1 MSALSGVLTKV
12 AQAAFGLGVASQLAQ
27 SAVYIVDG
35 GHRAVVF
42 DRARGVLESVSGEGL
57 NFVLPWWQ
65 TPHVFDIRTRPRSI
79 SSVTGTKDLQM
90 VNITLRLL
98 HKPDVEHLP
107 MLYKKY
113 GMDYDDRVLPSIAN
127 ETLKAVVAQ
136 YNATEL
142 LTMRDNV
149 SSRLNEELTTR
160 ANGFNIQVQDVAI
173 THLSFGNEFTRAIEF
188 KQVAQQDAERAKYVV
203 EKAEQQKLA
212 AVIRAEGESEAAK
225 LISAATA
232 AAGPGFIELRRI
244 EAAKEVAATLTRSRN
259 VSYLPQSGNM
269 LFGLS
274 GN

>member
-1 MSALSGVLTKV
+1 MGERAKYVVEKAEQQKL
-12 AQAAFGLGVASQLAQ
+12 AAV
-27 SAVYIVDG
+27 I
-35 GHRAVVF
+35 RA
-42 DRARGVLESVSGEGL
+42 E
-57 NFVLPWWQ
+57 
-65 TPHVFDIRTRPRSI
+65 
-79 SSVTGTKDLQM
+79 
-90 VNITLRLL
+90 
-98 HKPDVEHLP
+98 DVEHLP

-188 KQVAQQDAERAKYVV
+188 KQVAQQDAERAK
-203 EKAEQQKLA
+203 
-212 AVIRAEGESEAAK
+212 